1 MNEPT
6 DGELKR
12 KKSRAEVVDSGPHS
26 AAAVPLPL
34 PPGQGAKD
42 ELRLRR
48 NSFRQEQTQNCDGG
62 IFSPAGCRTVTQVC
76 RDLGIRQADQRA
88 TVGMPVFKLFWDCGP
103 NPAGRRE
110 AFIPHRVR
118 PTLEAVIYKINAQ
131 FNSKSI
137 ITRAL
142 FGQGVSGSK
151 PPKTHRSLSPTRLRF
166 SL

>member
-62 IFSPAGCRTVTQVC
+62 FFSPAGCRTVTQVC

-88 TVGMPVFKLFWDCGP
+88 TVGMPVSKD
-103 NPAGRRE
+103 RR
-110 AFIPHRVR
+110 ARKKHSRAIKNDFL
-118 PTLEAVIYKINAQ
+118 PTYFPQ
-131 FNSKSI
+131 Q
-137 ITRAL
+137 RD
-142 FGQGVSGSK
+142 
-151 PPKTHRSLSPTRLRF
+151 
-166 SL
+166 